1 MVVFLFN
8 QKTAYDMRISDWS
21 SDVCSSDL
29 IAVIPFDHADEAA
42 ALANDVAFGL
52 SASIFTENINQAHAT
67 ALALRVGTVW
77 VNTWL
82 NRDLRYDAIPLSI
95 HLSLLDLFPHRV
107 SLPFGGQKQSGI
119 GREGGKFSLDFFTEK
134 KTVCIQV
141 HAPAAR
147 I

>member
-77 VNTWL
+77 VNT
-82 NRDLRYDAIPLSI
+82 RSEERRVEKECVIRVDL
-95 HLSLLDLFPHRV
+95 
-107 SLPFGGQKQSGI
+107 GG
-119 GREGGKFSLDFFTEK
+119 R
-134 KTVCIQV
+134 
-141 HAPAAR
+141 R
-147 I
+147 ISKNK